1 MEIVYERCSGLD
13 VHKKKVVVCSSTPD
27 AAGQRLKETRTFR
40 TTTQDLLHLLDWLK
54 DKGCTHIAM
63 ESTGVYW
70 KPIYN
75 LLEGHFEVL
84 IVNAQHIKAVP
95 GRKTDVKDAEWIADL
110 LAHGL
115 LKGSFIPPAQQR
127 ELRELTRYRSSL
139 VEDRTRVVNR
149 LQKVLEDTNIKLGDV
164 ATDILGKSA
173 RAMLEAM
180 LGGQTDP
187 KVLAE
192 LARGRMRAKRA
203 ELEQA
208 LVGVFKP
215 HHRFLLTELLAQVDT
230 LDEAITRVGNEIA
243 TRMQEVSLEQ
253 DQAEQPASSPETEV
267 ETDEKPPLTWAQA
280 IVLLCSIPGIS
291 RRAAEGILAEIGLD
305 MTRFPSAGHLASWA
319 GMCPGNYESAGKR
332 LGGKTRKG
340 SPYLRKFL
348 VEAAHGAAHT
358 KNTYLSAQYH
368 RLAARRGKKKAMVAV
383 GHTILIMIYH
393 MLLQQKSYEELGGN
407 YFDERERRATEKR
420 LVRRLEKLGYQVELQ
435 PVSQVA

>member
-1 MEIVYERCSGLD
+1 
-13 VHKKKVVVCSSTPD
+13 
-27 AAGQRLKETRTFR
+27 
-40 TTTQDLLHLLDWLK
+40 
-54 DKGCTHIAM
+54 
-63 ESTGVYW
+63 
-70 KPIYN
+70 
-75 LLEGHFEVL
+75 
-84 IVNAQHIKAVP
+84 
-95 GRKTDVKDAEWIADL
+95 
-110 LAHGL
+110 
-115 LKGSFIPPAQQR
+115 
-127 ELRELTRYRSSL
+127 LRELTRYRSSL

-348 VEAAHGAAHT
+348 VEAAHGAAHS